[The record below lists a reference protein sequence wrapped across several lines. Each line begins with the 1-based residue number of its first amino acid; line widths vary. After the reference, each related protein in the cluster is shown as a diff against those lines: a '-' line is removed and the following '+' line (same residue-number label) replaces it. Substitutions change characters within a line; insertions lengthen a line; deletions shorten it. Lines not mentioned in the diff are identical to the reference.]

1 MVNILLKYII
11 CKYELVKNKFRL
23 ATKFYRKGKKK
34 EVKKRK
40 SGFVDI
46 YGQDKVLVENKGRS
60 CGKDNVIN
68 AYTQLGV
75 AMSQKISTKKS
86 RLKKKCIQG

>member
-1 MVNILLKYII
+1 M
-11 CKYELVKNKFRL
+11 
-23 ATKFYRKGKKK
+23 
-34 EVKKRK
+34 KKRK

-60 CGKDNVIN
+60 CGQDNVIN

-75 AMSQKISTKKS
+75 AMSQKYLQKS
-86 RLKKKCIQG
+86 PVLRKSVYKVNRNNTVVLCF